1 LPPANV
7 SCENLFTLQTIM
19 QQTETKMTS
28 ARQKQI
34 VKQYLQLL
42 DAHMQQMKNGEAEKA
57 LEIKDFAAQLFVHPG
72 HLSNT
77 IKEVTGQSTCDL
89 YEMRLLDIAKELLLT
104 STDSIASIARRMTYD
119 PSNFTKFFKN
129 YTGVTPKVFR
139 ETHL

>member
-1 LPPANV
+1 M
-7 SCENLFTLQTIM
+7 M
-19 QQTETKMTS
+19 QATEQKLSS

-34 VKQYLQLL
+34 VQQYLQLL
-42 DAHMQQMKNGEAEKA
+42 DAHMQEMKNGTAEKA
-57 LEIKDFAAQLFVHPG
+57 LEIRDFASKLFVHPV

-89 YEMRLLDIAKELLLT
+89 YEMRLLAIAKELLLT
-104 STDSIASIARRMTYD
+104 TTHSIASIARQMTYD

>member
-1 LPPANV
+1 
-7 SCENLFTLQTIM
+7 M

-104 STDSIASIARRMTYD
+104 SADSIASIARRMTYD

>member
-1 LPPANV
+1 
-7 SCENLFTLQTIM
+7 M